1 MERRRNGAD
10 GFLIAKGRKGMLIF
24 WGQDRRDLSLRDRT
38 SDVMDRLY
46 KNANEAFFFGRAA
59 SAHGFASERRR
70 PMAVLGDEL
79 QGGPLRWQQGFFK
92 GSVI

>member
-46 KNANEAFFFGRAA
+46 KNANEAFFLDVRL
-59 SAHGFASERRR
+59 R
-70 PMAVLGDEL
+70 PMASRAGGDGQWPCWETNYKE
-79 QGGPLRWQQGFFK
+79 GPCGASRVF
-92 GSVI
+92 